1 MPVSGES
8 RLKTLG
14 ETLRAAREARGQS
27 IDRLAKTLRIRK
39 RYIEA
44 VEEDRFTDL
53 PPRPYAEIFI
63 SAYAKGV
70 GVSARE
76 ALDRYFAE
84 TGEAPPKNTK
94 LWDVGDEMAPAEGK
108 DSHALAWIAAV
119 IVVLVLAAV
128 VLLSRG

>member
-1 MPVSGES
+1 MPTSS
-8 RLKTLG
+8 DTRAKTLG
-14 ETLRAAREARGQS
+14 EILRAARESRGYS
-27 IDRLAKTLRIRK
+27 IDALAKALRIRK

-63 SAYAKGV
+63 SAYSKGV
-70 GVSARE
+70 GVPTRE

-84 TGEAPPKNTK
+84 TGEAPPRNTK
-94 LWDVGDEMAPAEGK
+94 LWDVGDEVVPTEK
-108 DSHALAWIAAV
+108 PSRSLAWIAAV

>member
-1 MPVSGES
+1 MAASSDS
-8 RLKTLG
+8 RAKTLG
-14 ETLRAAREARGQS
+14 EILRAARESRGYS
-27 IDRLAKTLRIRK
+27 IDALAKTLRIRK

-63 SAYAKGV
+63 SAYSKGV
-70 GVSARE
+70 GVTPRE

-94 LWDVGDEMAPAEGK
+94 LWEVGDLDAPAEKG

-128 VLLSRG
+128 VFLSRG

>member
-1 MPVSGES
+1 MATSSGT
-8 RLKTLG
+8 KTLG
-14 ETLRAAREARGQS
+14 ETLRAAREARLLS
-27 IDRLAKTLRIRK
+27 IDALAKTLRIRK

-63 SAYAKGV
+63 TAYSKGV
-70 GVSARE
+70 GVSSRE

-94 LWDVGDEMAPAEGK
+94 LWDVGDEVAPTVKE
-108 DSHALAWIAAV
+108 SHTLAWVAAV
-119 IVVLVLAAV
+119 IVVIVLAAV
-128 VLLSRG
+128 VFLSRG

>member
-1 MPVSGES
+1 MPTSS
-8 RLKTLG
+8 DTRAKTLG
-14 ETLRAAREARGQS
+14 EILRAARESRGYS
-27 IDRLAKTLRIRK
+27 IDALAKALRIRK

-63 SAYAKGV
+63 SAYSKGV
-70 GVSARE
+70 GVPTRE

-84 TGEAPPKNTK
+84 TGEAPPRNTK
-94 LWDVGDEMAPAEGK
+94 LWDVGDEVVPAEK
-108 DSHALAWIAAV
+108 PSRSLAWIAAV